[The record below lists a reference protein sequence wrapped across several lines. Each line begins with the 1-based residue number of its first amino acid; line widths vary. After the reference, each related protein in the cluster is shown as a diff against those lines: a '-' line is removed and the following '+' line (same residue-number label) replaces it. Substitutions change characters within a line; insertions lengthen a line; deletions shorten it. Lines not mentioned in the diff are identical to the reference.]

1 MVTPHAAIGAL
12 IGGIIG
18 VAVVKVVH
26 HGRKTAQEES
36 KPGGWIWQFFDHVI
50 RAIVAAVPGAATG
63 WAAGVIFYLTQ
74 ALISAGFVAAVVDA
88 FLVWE
93 NRWWALAGALV
104 GLADRGGIGL
114 ITGGVIGWI
123 AGAIYS
129 FCWCFGPLVIL
140 SLVAP
145 AACWGAILG
154 AIGGAILS
162 LLSRRWEWRIR
173 RGFWN
178 LWVWGKCF
186 FAKPLKITLP
196 RLKRDDITT
205 EALSKVIR
213 GIPITGIQVASSI
226 PRDEKWQPRSIA
238 ERLAYR
244 IQVWLYRAFSPMQ
257 PGLPSIDSDP
267 QKALDHAYWGL
278 RRKKFDPPD
287 LPPEYE
293 GSPDLGSLAVRGPYS
308 IYLTKVTDGEYE
320 WNFKNLEG
328 YGHHKGLYN
337 LGVRVLFGVDSHSR
351 RLREYEI
358 ATPDLGKSQ
367 PGDSNWQLAKRL
379 ALCAATNHMSLVR
392 HFNWVHLASGAQLA
406 IATRNSFSGDEPLC
420 RLLWPHILRTQQ
432 SNDVVTRGQM
442 VRGGDFET
450 IFSFRHD
457 GMCRLFEDTYQ
468 QFDFLVNDPVR
479 DAERRGVRAN
489 NLGFS
494 TPTQTNLEELFDVLH
509 RHAKRYLLIYYRSD
523 GTIQGEESL
532 NLAARGNRVLSQ
544 DPWVAKWLKDLN
556 RLIPNGIPVK
566 DDHVTT
572 ENLARLMACFI
583 YLVTVQ
589 HEMLGTFLWN
599 YQLWTHR
606 QPVRLYRDGRREPLD
621 VYQRLINANFILNVT
636 RSPLVKDY
644 SYLALDEPGR
654 NAFRQFERELCEL
667 DQKMNDD
674 PWAIWKIYPK
684 MLEVNI
690 NA

>member
-1 MVTPHAAIGAL
+1 
-12 IGGIIG
+12 
-18 VAVVKVVH
+18 
-26 HGRKTAQEES
+26 
-36 KPGGWIWQFFDHVI
+36 VI
-50 RAIVAAVPGAATG
+50 G
-63 WAAGVIFYLTQ
+63 WAAGVLFFLVQ

-145 AACWGAILG
+145 AAWCGAILG
-154 AIGGAILS
+154 AIGVAILS
-162 LLSRRWEWRIR
+162 LLIWRWEWRIR

-178 LWVWGKCF
+178 FWGWAKF
-186 FAKPLKITLP
+186 YFARPIKVP
-196 RLKRDDITT
+196 RPRKGHDSIERA
-205 EALSKVIR
+205 ALSDVIPA
-213 GIPITGIQVASSI
+213 IPITGIKVASSI
-226 PRDEKWQPRSIA
+226 PRDEKCRLRSFM
-238 ERLAYR
+238 ESLTYR
-244 IQVWLYRAFSPMQ
+244 IQVWLYGAFSPMQ

-267 QKALDHAYWGL
+267 EKALDHAYRGL
-278 RRKKFDPPD
+278 RRKKFDPPE

-308 IYLTKVTDGEYE
+308 IYLMRASDGKYE

-337 LGVRVLFGVDSHSR
+337 LGVRVLFCVDSRSG
-351 RLREYEI
+351 RLQEYEI
-358 ATPDLGKSQ
+358 ETPDLGKVQQRDRS
-367 PGDSNWQLAKRL
+367 WQLAKRL
-379 ALCAATNHMSLVR
+379 ALCAATNNMSLVR
-392 HFNWVHLASGAQLA
+392 HFNWVHLASSAQLA
-406 IATRNSFSGDEPLC
+406 IATRNSFPGNEPLC
-420 RLLWPHILRTQQ
+420 RLLWPHIFRTQQ

-468 QFDFLVNDPVR
+468 QFDFLVNDPVN
-479 DAERRGVRAN
+479 DAERRHVRGQS
-489 NLGFS
+489 LDFK
-494 TPTQTNLEELFDVLH
+494 TPTQENLEDLFEVF
-509 RHAKRYLLIYYRSD
+509 RQHAERYLLIYYRSD
-523 GTIQGEESL
+523 GTIQDEESL
-532 NLAARGNRVLSQ
+532 NLPARGNRVLSQ
-544 DPWVAKWLKDLN
+544 DQYVDQWLKDLN

-566 DDHVTT
+566 PGNVTQVD
-572 ENLARLMACFI
+572 LARLIANFI

-621 VYQRLINANFILNVT
+621 VYQRLINANFNLNVERT
-636 RSPLVKDY
+636 QLVTDY

-667 DQKMNDD
+667 DQKMKDD
-674 PWAIWKIYPK
+674 PWAVWKIYPK